1 MLITT
6 IQNTTI
12 RTATLAGNP
21 AQVNGDRFVLGRM
34 QMEPPVE
41 FSLSQGRTFLPPLP
55 YPDQKSGRKDDG
67 NPIKR
72 YPMSP
77 APAGSVGSVPG
88 SPVCRT
94 VLEVR
99 LTALA
104 ARTEAATLTLES
116 KLDPF
121 GRRRDCQSLLARAD
135 LHAEL
140 KANPSWPQATVQAA
154 TPASPQ

>member
-6 IQNTTI
+6 IQNATI
-12 RTATLAGNP
+12 RTATLAVNA

-34 QMEPPVE
+34 QAEPPAE
-41 FSLSQGRTFLPPLP
+41 SSLSQGRTFLPPLP
-55 YPDQKSGRKDDG
+55 FPDQKPGRKDDG
-67 NPIKR
+67 DTDMR
-72 YPMSP
+72 YPASP

-99 LTALA
+99 LTAVA
-104 ARTEAATLTLES
+104 ARTEATTSTLES

-121 GRRRDCQSLLARAD
+121 GRRRDCQSLPARAD
-135 LHAEL
+135 IHADL
-140 KANPSWPQATVQAA
+140 KANPSWPQAMVSATTAA
-154 TPASPQ
+154 SQ

>member
-6 IQNTTI
+6 IQNAI
-12 RTATLAGNP
+12 RSANLTATAVK
-21 AQVNGDRFVLGRM
+21 VNGDRFVLGRM
-34 QMEPPVE
+34 QAEPTAE
-41 FSLSQGRTFLPPLP
+41 SSLSQGRTFLPPLP
-55 YPDQKSGRKDDG
+55 LPDQKTGRTDDG
-67 NPIKR
+67 DPTKR
-72 YPMSP
+72 YPKPP

-99 LTALA
+99 LTAST

-121 GRRRDCQSLLARAD
+121 GRRRDCQSLPARAD
-135 LHAEL
+135 IHADL
-140 KANPSWPQATVQAA
+140 KANPSWSQQAKVSATTAA
-154 TPASPQ
+154 SQ

>member
-34 QMEPPVE
+34 QVEPPVE
-41 FSLSQGRTFLPPLP
+41 SSLSQGRTFLPPLP
-55 YPDQKSGRKDDG
+55 YPDQKPGRKDDG
-67 NPIKR
+67 DTDVR
-72 YPMSP
+72 YPLSP

-104 ARTEAATLTLES
+104 ARTEAATHTLES

-121 GRRRDCQSLLARAD
+121 GRRRDCQSLPARAD
-135 LHAEL
+135 IHADC
-140 KANPSWPQATVQAA
+140 KANPSWPQATVSATTAA
-154 TPASPQ
+154 SQ

>member
-12 RTATLAGNP
+12 RTANLAGSP

-41 FSLSQGRTFLPPLP
+41 SFLSQGRTFLPPLP

-67 NPIKR
+67 NPIMR

-94 VLEVR
+94 VLEVA
-99 LTALA
+99 TELA
-104 ARTEAATLTLES
+104 ARTEAATHTLES

-121 GRRRDCQSLLARAD
+121 GRRRDCQSLPARAD
-135 LHAEL
+135 IHADC
-140 KANPSWPQATVQAA
+140 KANPSWPQARVSATTAA
-154 TPASPQ
+154 SQ